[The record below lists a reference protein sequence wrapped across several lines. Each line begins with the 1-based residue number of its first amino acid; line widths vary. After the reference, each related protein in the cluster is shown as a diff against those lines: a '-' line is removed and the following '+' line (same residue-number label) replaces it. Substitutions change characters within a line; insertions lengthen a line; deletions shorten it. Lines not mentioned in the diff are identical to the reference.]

1 MSPAWRRRCRQATP
15 QPRLPK
21 RSGTRP
27 ARGAARLKAGAECQA
42 VPSGTPAGLSRRRAG
57 RGSRRGRLG
66 QTGRTGQSRRGRQG
80 QAPSWR
86 KGQGPERPAQAG
98 KALQLEH
105 ACRGG
110 APACRAGHGAGG
122 DEGRS
127 GVPERQGL
135 RSGWQGRERGCR
147 LRQARRSACAALE
160 TSPGAAGRGACQ
172 TGPRRAGW
180 RARPLAEGC
189 RARGTNLPGRRWQAL
204 AEGLALIPCHPAG
217 MSGGPRRAA
226 EPCSLR
232 LPGKCPPGLGACGG
246 WGQKKGTC
254 IAAGAEICGGSP
266 ETRTPNQLIK
276 SQLLYQLS

>member
-1 MSPAWRRRCRQATP
+1 MADLAKLAERVKAGAGARARLLPGEKGRARRG
-15 QPRLPK
+15 QP
-21 RSGTRP
+21 RP
-27 ARGAARLKAGAECQA
+27 ARRC
-42 VPSGTPAGLSRRRAG
+42 SLSMRA
-57 RGSRRGRLG
+57 
-66 QTGRTGQSRRGRQG
+66 
-80 QAPSWR
+80 
-86 KGQGPERPAQAG
+86 
-98 KALQLEH
+98 
-105 ACRGG
+105 GG

-135 RSGWQGRERGCR
+135 RSGGQGRGRGCR
-147 LRQARRSACAALE
+147 LRQARRSACATLE

-246 WGQKKGTC
+246 WGQKKGHLHRCRCRNLWWVTGDSNSEP
-254 IAAGAEICGGSP
+254 ID
-266 ETRTPNQLIK
+266 
-276 SQLLYQLS
+276 

>member
-1 MSPAWRRRCRQATP
+1 MADLAKLAERVKAGAGARARLLPGEKGRARRG
-15 QPRLPK
+15 QP
-21 RSGTRP
+21 RP
-27 ARGAARLKAGAECQA
+27 ARRC
-42 VPSGTPAGLSRRRAG
+42 SLSMRA
-57 RGSRRGRLG
+57 
-66 QTGRTGQSRRGRQG
+66 
-80 QAPSWR
+80 
-86 KGQGPERPAQAG
+86 
-98 KALQLEH
+98 
-105 ACRGG
+105 GG

-135 RSGWQGRERGCR
+135 RSGWQAGEEDAVYGR
-147 LRQARRSACAALE
+147 
-160 TSPGAAGRGACQ
+160 PGEAPA
-172 TGPRRAGW
+172 PHW
-180 RARPLAEGC
+180 K
-189 RARGTNLPGRRWQAL
+189 RARGRWARGVPDGASSRWMARGRWQKAAGHGGRICRSRRWQAL

-217 MSGGPRRAA
+217 LSGGPRRAA

-232 LPGKCPPGLGACGG
+232 LPGKCPPGLGTCGG